1 MSGDRIILGTAKIGM
16 PSYGFSSESNH
27 VSYYDLFCKAS
38 ELGVLT
44 LDTSPRYGNA
54 EELIGAY
61 HKKNDR
67 KFLIS
72 TKVDNLIPNDKDSES
87 AIFNSVKNSINK
99 AGVSHI
105 EELYLHQNE
114 MDIISDSKI
123 ISSLLKLKNIGMVKK
138 IGVSIYNYEECKFSL
153 ESDVYDMVQIPINI
167 MDTNIY
173 SRLVKNNTFSTK
185 EPETLRWIEEFGDN
199 DTILFDIGANIGIYS
214 IYHSL
219 VNRGRVVAFEPSF
232 FNLKLLAKN
241 INVNNCQHLTTVI
254 TNPLSSETRLSNFKY
269 GSTVE
274 GGALSAFGVDFG
286 YDGEKIQNN
295 MQLNVLGVSLDW
307 MFESQIIDVVP
318 NLVKIDVDGIEHIVL
333 QGAKKILEHVNFK
346 SVLVEVNDAFK
357 EQSDK
362 VAILLESFDFIL
374 RGKFQGDLT
383 NKSDLF
389 SDTFNQIWVKK

>member
-1 MSGDRIILGTAKIGM
+1 MIKTIIRYVAISPLYVFNKCMDIVSLLSMSFKRISRDYQLM
-16 PSYGFSSESNH
+16 HS
-27 VSYYDLFCKAS
+27 
-38 ELGVLT
+38 
-44 LDTSPRYGNA
+44 
-54 EELIGAY
+54 
-61 HKKNDR
+61 
-67 KFLIS
+67 
-72 TKVDNLIPNDKDSES
+72 DNLIEKITHISANNKRIDMSFYTPN
-87 AIFNSVKNSINK
+87 
-99 AGVSHI
+99 
-105 EELYLHQNE
+105 
-114 MDIISDSKI
+114 
-123 ISSLLKLKNIGMVKK
+123 SLCM
-138 IGVSIYNYEECKFSL
+138 YRAE
-153 ESDVYDMVQIPINI
+153 
-167 MDTNIY
+167 
-173 SRLVKNNTFSTK
+173 TFSDK
-185 EPETLRWIEEFGDN
+185 EPETLAWIEEFGCN
-199 DTILFDIGANIGIYS
+199 NATLFDIGANIGLYS
-214 IYHSL
+214 IYH
-219 VNRGRVVAFEPSF
+219 NKINNGKCIAFEPSF

-333 QGAKKILEHVNFK
+333 QGAKKILEHVNCK